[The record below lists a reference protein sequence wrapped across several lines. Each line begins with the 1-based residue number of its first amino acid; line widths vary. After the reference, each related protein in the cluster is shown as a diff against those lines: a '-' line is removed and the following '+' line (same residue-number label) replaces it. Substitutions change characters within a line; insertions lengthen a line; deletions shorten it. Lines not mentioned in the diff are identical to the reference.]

1 MLSCC
6 KSDIVVEKLQICVET
21 IFCRERFECIYS
33 PAERLPTPPTQPS
46 TSVYNENRILFDL
59 RQPSRIR
66 IKINAI

>member
-46 TSVYNENRILFDL
+46 TSVMKTEFFLILDNPL
-59 RQPSRIR
+59 E
-66 IKINAI
+66 